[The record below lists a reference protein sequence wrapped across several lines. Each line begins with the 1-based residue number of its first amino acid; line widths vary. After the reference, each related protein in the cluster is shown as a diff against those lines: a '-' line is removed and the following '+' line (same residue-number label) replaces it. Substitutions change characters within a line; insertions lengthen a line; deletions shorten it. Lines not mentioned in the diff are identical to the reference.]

1 MSVLRISVNSEAV
14 WPNTTKS
21 GMGINLTPNKVIII
35 QVGSIGK
42 WAPALAFWFVNKHS
56 TKVVLRY
63 CFLFCKLTIIKWYVM
78 MKLLYLARIGVEVLL
93 KFIAYIVVNH
103 QTLISNWRCQ
113 MGSENLPRG
122 GCLIISRLIA
132 VISRG
137 ALIKT
142 DSVIFNWSFLDTQ
155 YKTRKLGSNS

>member
-1 MSVLRISVNSEAV
+1 MKPIIQSSDQSFLNYSISSIFQSLYHTFVYS
-14 WPNTTKS
+14 
-21 GMGINLTPNKVIII
+21 KVIII

-63 CFLFCKLTIIKWYVM
+63 CILFCKLTIIKCYVM
-78 MKLLYLARIGVEVLL
+78 MKLLYLAQIGVEVSL

-103 QTLISNWRCQ
+103 ETLISTWRCQ
-113 MGSENLPRG
+113 MGTENLLRG
-122 GCLIISRLIA
+122 GRSIISRLIT

-137 ALIKT
+137 ALTET
-142 DSVIFNWSFLDTQ
+142 DSLTFT
-155 YKTRKLGSNS
+155 